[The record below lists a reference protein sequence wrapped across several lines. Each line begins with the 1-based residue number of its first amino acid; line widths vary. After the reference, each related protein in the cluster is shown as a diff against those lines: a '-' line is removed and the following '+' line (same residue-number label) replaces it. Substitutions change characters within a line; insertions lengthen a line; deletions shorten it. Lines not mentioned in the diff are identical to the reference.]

1 MNFKE
6 YDQNQ
11 QFLLPPALQDFI
23 PAEHLARIIN
33 EVVEGLDL
41 SELYNRYSDMGCTAY
56 HPQMML
62 KLLFYGYATGERSS
76 RLLANRT
83 GSDVAYMYLAG
94 MQRPDFRTINRF
106 RKDNIGVLKGL
117 FVQIVRLCGAMGM
130 VSIGKIA
137 IDGTKL
143 KANASYSK
151 TTKSKELA
159 DEISAIE
166 REIAGILR
174 ESEET
179 DGQEDHEQGED
190 ASIYEVPKELG
201 DKQRLKEKLEEAK
214 KKLAASGHKDINLTD
229 NDCRTMIHRG
239 FRPMPSYN
247 GQAAVEEKS
256 GVIVAA
262 EISDNPADY
271 WGLKTMV
278 EQVEANTGRKPEKV
292 LADSGYDSYDNLAY
306 LKEKGVTG
314 YIANQTKQ
322 SIENGKQLNAE
333 FDRSRFVYD
342 AEKDSYR
349 CPMGETLR
357 YWKKHAYPGTTGG
370 KMYICDSCENC
381 SSRAKCTRSKYRM
394 LCINPR
400 EHLVLEMKDR
410 LGSAAGREIYSRRK
424 SMIEPVFGDMK
435 HNRNMR
441 ELKLRGRTKAA
452 GEFLL
457 MCITHNIRKIAK
469 RAKELRGSRSCQ
481 QWISANTLNWSISRC
496 PAV

>member
-23 PAEHLARIIN
+23 PAGHLARIIN

-76 RLLANRT
+76 RLLASRT
-83 GSDVAYMYLAG
+83 GGDVAYMYLAG

-130 VSIGKIA
+130 ISIGKIA

-151 TTKSKELA
+151 TIKGKELA

-174 ESEET
+174 ESEEA
-179 DGQEDHEQGED
+179 DAQEDHEQGED
-190 ASIYEVPKELG
+190 GSIYEVPKELG
-201 DKQRLKEKLEEAK
+201 DKQKLKEKLEEAK

-229 NDCRTMIHRG
+229 NDCRTMIRRG

-262 EISDNPADY
+262 EMSDNPADY
-271 WGLKTMV
+271 WGLKAMV
-278 EQVEANTGRKPEKV
+278 EQTEENTGRKPERV

-306 LKEKGVTG
+306 LKEAGITG
-314 YIANQTKQ
+314 YITNQTKQ
-322 SIENGKQLNAE
+322 GIESGKLANAE

-342 AEKDSYR
+342 AGKDAYR

-357 YWKKHAYPGTTGG
+357 YWKQHQYLGIAGG
-370 KMYICDSCENC
+370 RIYICESCQSC
-381 SSRAKCTRSKYRM
+381 SSKSKCTRSKHRT

-400 EHLVLEMKDR
+400 EHLVLEMKAR
-410 LGSAAGREIYSRRK
+410 LEGAAGREIYSRRK
-424 SMIEPVFGDMK
+424 TMIEPIFGDMK
-435 HNRNMR
+435 HHRNMR
-441 ELKLRGRTKAA
+441 ELKLRGRAKAA
-452 GEFLL
+452 GEFLI

-469 RAKELRGSRSCQ
+469 RVKEMHGGLSYQQGMLADSFYHGVPGCQ
-481 QWISANTLNWSISRC
+481 
-496 PAV
+496 AV

>member
-1 MNFKE
+1 VNFKE

-11 QFLLPPALQDFI
+11 QFLLPPVLQDFI

-41 SELYNRYSDMGCTAY
+41 SELYNSYSDMGCTAY
-56 HPQMML
+56 HPRMML

-76 RLLANRT
+76 RLLASRT

-130 VSIGKIA
+130 ISIGKIA
-137 IDGTKL
+137 IDGTKF

-151 TTKSKELA
+151 TIKGKELA
-159 DEISAIE
+159 DEISDIE

-174 ESEET
+174 ESEEA
-179 DGQEDHEQGED
+179 DAQEDHEQGED
-190 ASIYEVPKELG
+190 GSIYEVPKELG
-201 DKQRLKEKLEEAK
+201 DKQKLKEKLEAAK

-229 NDCRTMIHRG
+229 NECRTMIHRG
-239 FRPMPSYN
+239 FRPVPSYN

-262 EISDNPADY
+262 AVSDNPADY
-271 WGLKTMV
+271 WGLKAMV
-278 EQVEANTGRKPEKV
+278 EQIKENIGRNPDRV

-306 LKEKGVTG
+306 LEDKGITG

-322 SIENGKQLNAE
+322 GIESGKLANAE

-342 AEKDSYR
+342 AVKDAYR

-357 YWKKHAYPGTTGG
+357 YWKKHAYPGIGGG
-370 KMYICDSCENC
+370 KLYICDNCQDC
-381 SSRAKCTRSKYRM
+381 SSRTKCTRSKYRI

-400 EHLVLEMKDR
+400 EHLVLEMRDR
-410 LGSAAGREIYSRRK
+410 LESVAGREIYSRRK
-424 SMIEPVFGDMK
+424 SMIEPIFGDMK

-452 GEFLL
+452 GEFLI

-469 RAKELRGSRSCQ
+469 RVKELRGGLGYQQAALAGGFNRGILGCQ
-481 QWISANTLNWSISRC
+481 TA
-496 PAV
+496 

>member
-1 MNFKE
+1 MHFKD

-23 PAEHLARIIN
+23 PDEHLARIVN
-33 EVVEGLDL
+33 EVVETLDL
-41 SELYNRYSDMGCTAY
+41 SELYNRYSDRGCTAY

-76 RLLANRT
+76 RLLASRA
-83 GSDVAYMYLAG
+83 GSDMAYMYLAG

-130 VSIGKIA
+130 LSIGKIA
-137 IDGTKL
+137 IDGTKV
-143 KANASYSK
+143 KASASYSK
-151 TTKSKELA
+151 TIKGKELA

-174 ESEET
+174 ESEEI
-179 DGQEDHEQGED
+179 DGKEDHEQGED
-190 ASIYEVPKELG
+190 SSVYEVPKELG
-201 DKQRLKEKLEEAK
+201 DKQKLKEKLEEAK
-214 KKLAASGHKDINLTD
+214 KKLTASGHKDINLTD
-229 NDCRTMIHRG
+229 SDCRTMIHRG

-247 GQAAVEEKS
+247 GQAAVEERS

-262 EISDNPADY
+262 EVSDNPADY
-271 WGLKTMV
+271 WALKTMV
-278 EQVEANTGRKPEKV
+278 EQTIENTGHKPERV

-306 LKEKGVTG
+306 LKETGITG

-322 SIENGKQLNAE
+322 GIERGKLANAE
-333 FDRSRFVYD
+333 FDRSRFAYD
-342 AEKDSYR
+342 AEKDAYR

-357 YWKKHAYPGTTGG
+357 YWKQHKYLGIPGGRI
-370 KMYICDSCENC
+370 YICDSCQNC
-381 SSRAKCTRSKYRM
+381 SAKAKCTRSKYRT

-410 LGSAAGREIYSRRK
+410 LESAAGREIYSSRK
-424 SMIEPVFGDMK
+424 SMIEPIFGDMK

-441 ELKLRGRTKAA
+441 ELKLRSRAKAS
-452 GEFLL
+452 GEFLI

-469 RAKELRGSRSCQ
+469 RIKELRDGLSYPQEMLADSFNSGVQGCQ
-481 QWISANTLNWSISRC
+481 ST
-496 PAV
+496 